1 MHKGQGAVMAKEM
14 SLYKQIR
21 ERIIEEYD
29 NYLDGEK
36 LPGERELAEKYSVKR
51 STIQYA
57 FRKLADEGLVY
68 RVRGKGTF
76 IRRKHKSVMNISDA
90 AVKENKGIAG
100 LVRSYGIMV
109 KNVVLVSGTITGN
122 RFLEEKLDLKE
133 GEPVFALHR
142 VSYGNEEPLAIEY
155 TYVPKKIFPDID
167 TFDFRMVSLYEYMDA
182 RGHLPEKYDKR
193 LRVVRL
199 FPKEA
204 RYLELPVDHP
214 AFSFELIGVDSERQP
229 VAYTESY
236 VRCDRAEFSFT
247 TRL

>member
-1 MHKGQGAVMAKEM
+1 MAKET
-14 SLYKQIR
+14 SIYKQIR
-21 ERIIEEYD
+21 ERIIDEYGH
-29 NYLDGEK
+29 YLDGEQ
-36 LPGERELAEKYSVKR
+36 LPGERELAEKYFVKR

-57 FRKLADEGLVY
+57 LRKLADEGLVY
-68 RVRGKGTF
+68 RIRGKGTF
-76 IRRKHKSVMNISDA
+76 IRRKYKRVMNISDD
-90 AVKENKGIAG
+90 AVKDKKGISG
-100 LVRSYGIMV
+100 LVHSYGIKV
-109 KNVVLVSGTITGN
+109 NNVVLVSGTITGN
-122 RFLEEKLDLKE
+122 RFLEENLDLQE

-155 TYVPKKIFPDID
+155 TYVPKKIFPDIES
-167 TFDFRMVSLYEYMDA
+167 FDFRMVSLHEYMDA
-182 RGHLPEKYDKR
+182 RGYLPEKYDKR

-214 AFSFELIGVDSERQP
+214 AFSFELIGVDSERHP
-229 VAYTESY
+229 VEYIESF

>member
-1 MHKGQGAVMAKEM
+1 MAMAKGTN
-14 SLYKQIR
+14 LYKQIKD
-21 ERIIEEYD
+21 RIIEEYGS
-29 NYLDGEK
+29 YLDGEA

-57 FRKLADEGLVY
+57 LRKLADEGLVY
-68 RVRGKGTF
+68 RIKGKGTF
-76 IRRKHKSVMNISDA
+76 IRRKYQRVMNISDA
-90 AVKENKGIAG
+90 AVKEKKGIAG
-100 LVRSYGIMV
+100 LIRSYGITV

-122 RFLEEKLDLKE
+122 KFLEDKLNLQE

-155 TYVPKKIFPDID
+155 TYVPKKLFPDID
-167 TFDFRMVSLYEYMDA
+167 KFDFGMVSLYEYMAD

-214 AFSFELIGVDSERQP
+214 AFSFELTGVDAERCP
-229 VAYTESY
+229 VEYTESY

-247 TRL
+247 TRI

>member
-1 MHKGQGAVMAKEM
+1 MAKET
-14 SLYKQIR
+14 SIYKQIR
-21 ERIIEEYD
+21 ERIIDEYGH
-29 NYLDGEK
+29 YLDGEQ
-36 LPGERELAEKYSVKR
+36 LPGERELAEKYFVKR

-57 FRKLADEGLVY
+57 LRKLADEGLVY
-68 RVRGKGTF
+68 RIRG
-76 IRRKHKSVMNISDA
+76 SDD
-90 AVKENKGIAG
+90 AVKDKKGISG
-100 LVRSYGIMV
+100 LVHSYGIKV
-109 KNVVLVSGTITGN
+109 NNVVLVSGTITGN
-122 RFLEEKLDLKE
+122 RFLEEKLDLQE

-155 TYVPKKIFPDID
+155 TYVPKKIFPDIES
-167 TFDFRMVSLYEYMDA
+167 FDFRMVSLHEYMDA
-182 RGHLPEKYDKR
+182 RGYLPEKYDKR

-214 AFSFELIGVDSERQP
+214 AFSFELIGVDSERHP
-229 VAYTESY
+229 VEYTESY